1 MAAVAVFGLSNV
13 GAQEADAPAFGFEKG
28 NIILEGSLGLYSEN
42 DKNTEEKV
50 SGFSLNPKA
59 GYFVTEDFAV
69 GLELGIGSYKEE
81 LAGTDTEKQS
91 SFAAGVFGR
100 YYFLDLGKRF
110 KTFAEV
116 GVGFGTVKYD
126 LADVKEKF
134 VGAGVGLGINYFVK
148 ENIAITFNL
157 SDVLSYTSRKWDVD
171 GAEAVSEFNANIN
184 VLNNFFETA
193 QFGLMYK
200 F

>member
-1 MAAVAVFGLSNV
+1 
-13 GAQEADAPAFGFEKG
+13 
-28 NIILEGSLGLYSEN
+28 
-42 DKNTEEKV
+42 
-50 SGFSLNPKA
+50 
-59 GYFVTEDFAV
+59 
-69 GLELGIGSYKEE
+69 
-81 LAGTDTEKQS
+81 TEKQS

>member
-1 MAAVAVFGLSNV
+1 MF
-13 GAQEADAPAFGFEKG
+13 
-28 NIILEGSLGLYSEN
+28 
-42 DKNTEEKV
+42 
-50 SGFSLNPKA
+50 NPKA

>member
-50 SGFSLNPKA
+50 SGFLFNPKA